1 MKSNRIQAWL
11 CLSLFISCVPFVHEA
26 YGQST
31 GSTAKSTKRSGT
43 RVANPREVTITE
55 TFEPSFSIEPLSH
68 RIEGRSGDVV
78 PFKFKLETSN
88 RKANVEVSVIGL
100 RQELSGQIL
109 HDEDSANAATFV
121 KLVSPTTMALDPGV
135 PTFIEGV
142 VQLPRGNAKFY
153 SLGILVKDIGIDNP
167 LASKTNPDGSPSTQA
182 AVRFMT
188 QYVLRLDLELQGTRG
203 EEGRQIVLEEV
214 SMVPQDGRPK
224 LQTVVFN
231 PTETAFEFQLR
242 GRLRSSPSDR
252 SFKPLRLVMPVRRGT
267 EDENRYVGRILP
279 KSRIRME
286 ELLPEA
292 IAGGH
297 YDVDLELVFDGQ
309 VVNRKTL
316 PLDVNSRDYPAQEVL
331 IAQVEDGL
339 QVSPAQIELSRARGG
354 VRRLTMLINNHSRE
368 AKTIDL
374 KALSENQLEIG
385 AAMIQPST
393 FSLSPSS
400 SRKISISLRS
410 IPGEERKVQYG
421 KVVITS
427 KSSERDYEVTHSL
440 PLALVMDN
448 VPEPEVKLAR
458 LQWDPSQPYP
468 GFRIAIENTG
478 DVHFPMQARLLI
490 VDEYG
495 RRVSVPGGFG
505 RWLMPRSSGMLDFRF
520 DQLLPPGQ
528 YQLRCEVQ
536 RQGEPLVVDQ
546 VFTVTDMENA
556 TSVAN

>member
-11 CLSLFISCVPFVHEA
+11 CLSLFISCVPVVHEA

-31 GSTAKSTKRSGT
+31 SSSAKSTKRSGT

-109 HDEDSANAATFV
+109 HDEESTNAATYV
-121 KLVSPTTMALDPGV
+121 KLVSPTTMTLEPGV
-135 PTFIEGV
+135 PTLIEGV

-374 KALSENQLEIG
+374 KALAENQLEIG

-400 SRKISISLRS
+400 SRKISISLRA

-448 VPEPEVKLAR
+448 VDEPEVKLAR

-520 DQLLPPGQ
+520 DQPLSPGQ

>member
-1 MKSNRIQAWL
+1 MKSNRTQAWL
-11 CLSLFISCVPFVHEA
+11 CLALFVSCVPFVHEA

-31 GSTAKSTKRSGT
+31 SSTAKSTKRTGT

-68 RIEGRSGDVV
+68 RIEGRSGDVI

-88 RKANVEVSVIGL
+88 RRANVEVTAIGL

-109 HDEDSANAATFV
+109 HDEESANAATFV
-121 KLVSPTTMALDPGV
+121 KLVSPTKMALEPGV
-135 PTFIEGV
+135 PALIEGV
-142 VQLPRGNAKFY
+142 VQLPRGSARFY
-153 SLGILVKDIGIDNP
+153 SLGILVKDIGIDSP

-252 SFKPLRLVMPVRRGT
+252 SFKPLRLVMPVRRGV

-309 VVNRKTL
+309 VVHRRTL

-331 IAQVEDGL
+331 IAQVEDGI

-374 KALSENQLEIG
+374 KAVAENELEIG

-427 KSSERDYEVTHSL
+427 KSSERDYEITYAL

-448 VPEPEVKLAR
+448 VSEAEVKLAR

-468 GFRIAIENTG
+468 GFRIGIENTG

-520 DQLLPPGQ
+520 DQPLSPGQ

>member
-1 MKSNRIQAWL
+1 MKSNRTQAWL
-11 CLSLFISCVPFVHEA
+11 CLALFVSCVPFVHEA

-31 GSTAKSTKRSGT
+31 SSTAKSTKRTGT

-68 RIEGRSGDVV
+68 RIEGRSGDVI

-88 RKANVEVSVIGL
+88 RRANVEVTAIGL

-109 HDEDSANAATFV
+109 HDEESANAATFV
-121 KLVSPTTMALDPGV
+121 KLVSPTKMALEPGV
-135 PTFIEGV
+135 PALIEGV
-142 VQLPRGNAKFY
+142 VQLPRGSARFY
-153 SLGILVKDIGIDNP
+153 SLGILVKDIGIDSP

-252 SFKPLRLVMPVRRGT
+252 SFKPLRLVMPVRRGV

-309 VVNRKTL
+309 VVHRRTL

-331 IAQVEDGL
+331 IAQVEDGI

-374 KALSENQLEIG
+374 KAVAENELEIG

-448 VPEPEVKLAR
+448 VSEPEVKLAR

-468 GFRIAIENTG
+468 GFRIGIENTG

-520 DQLLPPGQ
+520 DQPLSPGQ

>member
-1 MKSNRIQAWL
+1 
-11 CLSLFISCVPFVHEA
+11 
-26 YGQST
+26 
-31 GSTAKSTKRSGT
+31 
-43 RVANPREVTITE
+43 
-55 TFEPSFSIEPLSH
+55 
-68 RIEGRSGDVV
+68 
-78 PFKFKLETSN
+78 
-88 RKANVEVSVIGL
+88 
-100 RQELSGQIL
+100 
-109 HDEDSANAATFV
+109 
-121 KLVSPTTMALDPGV
+121 
-135 PTFIEGV
+135 
-142 VQLPRGNAKFY
+142 
-153 SLGILVKDIGIDNP
+153 
-167 LASKTNPDGSPSTQA
+167 
-182 AVRFMT
+182 
-188 QYVLRLDLELQGTRG
+188 
-203 EEGRQIVLEEV
+203 
-214 SMVPQDGRPK
+214 
-224 LQTVVFN
+224 
-231 PTETAFEFQLR
+231 
-242 GRLRSSPSDR
+242 
-252 SFKPLRLVMPVRRGT
+252 MPVRRDV

-331 IAQVEDGL
+331 IAQVEDGI

-368 AKTIDL
+368 AKKIDL
-374 KALSENQLEIG
+374 KAIAENQLEIE

-427 KSSERDYEVTHSL
+427 KSSERDYEVTHTL

-468 GFRIAIENTG
+468 GFRIGIENTG

-520 DQLLPPGQ
+520 DQPLSPGQ